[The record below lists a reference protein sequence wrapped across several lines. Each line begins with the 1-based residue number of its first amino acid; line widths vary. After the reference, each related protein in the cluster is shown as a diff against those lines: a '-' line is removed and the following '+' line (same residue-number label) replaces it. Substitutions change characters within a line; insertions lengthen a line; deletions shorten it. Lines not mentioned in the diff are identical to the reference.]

1 MVDLKDSRIMVLT
14 TKVEALEEKVAK
26 SANATSGYTQPR
38 SGDGNS
44 NTVEKIKGMPKWRM
58 IKKEAS
64 VTQNGVTWH
73 WYKHHKGPEG
83 AWNGLYVRHKEKDH
97 DSHMVRFKSCR
108 SNFENN
114 DGEKDSNGSGDKLVI
129 GQRLKE
135 VLCLQLMLD
144 NNDIEQ
150 YCQEIIQGKT
160 RPGAWDMR

>member
-83 AWNGLYVRHKEKDH
+83 AWNRLYARHKDKVH
-97 DSHMVRFKSCR
+97 NLQMARFKSR
-108 SNFENN
+108 HSKFKKN
-114 DGEKDSNGSGDKLVI
+114 DGDKGSGGSGNKLVL

-135 VLCLQLMLD
+135 VLCSQLMFD
-144 NNDIEQ
+144 DKDAEQ
-150 YCQEIIQGKT
+150 YCQDIIQGKY
-160 RPGAWDMR
+160 